1 MGRLLA
7 ARHITRVSSKEVLSF
22 GGKGRQVSGP
32 AADLQGPWRCPEAV
46 MAVHVLNICEGGRS
60 IFFGSKQGESLN
72 GEPEW
77 RVPRIPGTFI
87 DSTFPCWF
95 FAETVPSSLAITVY
109 TCNR

>member
-1 MGRLLA
+1 
-7 ARHITRVSSKEVLSF
+7 
-22 GGKGRQVSGP
+22 
-32 AADLQGPWRCPEAV
+32 
-46 MAVHVLNICEGGRS
+46 MAVHVLNICKGDRS

-95 FAETVPSSLAITVY
+95 FAVSPLTETVPSSLAITVY